1 MQRALRYAI
10 AYSMVVPALMTVSC
24 QTANA
29 QVDSAQ
35 VEKRKTVIHT
45 CLLSIYVQQRKRPQ
59 ALAEYGILVG
69 MSPNDPKLR
78 AQYGQYLAAGGTPAD
93 FAAAAVQLE
102 KAVQMDP
109 SNCQNQGIAGTIYLK
124 MKKPEKALPF
134 LKNAVSYGCKEYDK
148 VYKETWA
155 YLQQMKAINEQKKK
169 QAEAKKLQ
177 QQQNPGGKPGAA
189 KKGDDDDDDDW

>member
-24 QTANA
+24 QIADA

-78 AQYGQYLAAGGTPAD
+78 AQYGNYLAAGGTPAD

-109 SNCQNQGIAGTIYLK
+109 SNCQNQGVTGTIYLK

-148 VYKETWA
+148 AYKDTWA

-169 QAEAKKLQ
+169 QAEQKKLQ